1 MQSIENHDIVYAGRE
16 PRIARLGDGD
26 DPRSWYARSR
36 SRVAT
41 GLVLTSPGIPML
53 FMGQEILEDKPW
65 SDDAEPRTPRSS
77 GPRSTA
83 ATRSSRTICALRG
96 NLIATRRKYPALR
109 AEGCAIIHVH
119 DVNRVLAFQRWI
131 DGDGG
136 DVVVVCSLNE
146 ATLTNYDI
154 GFPFAGRWGEV
165 LNSDV
170 YDNWVN
176 PLVAGNG
183 GGANA
188 DGPPLHGLPA
198 SAALTIPANGLLIF
212 AKN

>member
-1 MQSIENHDIVYAGRE
+1 MRFARE
-16 PRIARLGDGD
+16 
-26 DPRSWYARSR
+26 
-36 SRVAT
+36 
-41 GLVLTSPGIPML
+41 
-53 FMGQEILEDKPW
+53 
-65 SDDAEPRTPRSS
+65 
-77 GPRSTA
+77 
-83 ATRSSRTICALRG
+83 
-96 NLIATRRKYPALR
+96 LIATRRKYPALR
-109 AEGCAIIHVH
+109 AESCAIIHVH

-131 DGDGG
+131 DGEGG

-154 GFPFAGRWGEV
+154 GFPSAGRWREV
-165 LNSDV
+165 FNSDV